1 VVTGGHGEG
10 GLPSFEELTGTGPA
24 GDQQATVDEVKR
36 SLGIGVPRRRYD
48 GPDLRGDLLDDD
60 EELGPWR
67 D

>member
-1 VVTGGHGEG
+1 MGEG

-36 SLGIGVPRRRYD
+36 SLGLDVPRRTYG
-48 GPDLRGDLLDDD
+48 GPQLAAGVLDDD
-60 EELGPWR
+60 EGLGPWR

>member
-1 VVTGGHGEG
+1 MVMGEG
-10 GLPSFEELTGTGPA
+10 GLPSFSELTGTGPA

-36 SLGIGVPRRRYD
+36 SLGLDVPRRTYG
-48 GPDLRGDLLDDD
+48 GPQVAAEVFDDD